1 MEAERRLSAVSADAS
16 RPPERE
22 ATTAPVC
29 GSQREDEGRR
39 GGGAQVTGSE
49 EEVESQRE
57 VVWSSRGR
65 QEIMSPEEGITE
77 SSVRLPLCCSWLIP
91 TVPSARQERPR
102 SACSDQTLILKR
114 ADNHFS
120 VIY

>member
-16 RPPERE
+16 RPPERD

-39 GGGAQVTGSE
+39 GGAQVTGSE

-65 QEIMSPEEGITE
+65 AG
-77 SSVRLPLCCSWLIP
+77 
-91 TVPSARQERPR
+91 
-102 SACSDQTLILKR
+102 
-114 ADNHFS
+114 DNEP
-120 VIY
+120 